1 MIANTFIKRPVT
13 AIVISVV
20 LLIVGGL
27 SISNLSVGQYPEITP
42 PVVQVSGQFTGAD
55 AQTVEQ
61 TMTTPVEAQIN
72 GSPGMEYLQSNSTGN
87 GQMSI
92 NVTFGV
98 GTDINV
104 ATLDVQNRVSIA
116 TPQLPDVVKRL
127 GLTVRKRNPSIL
139 MLVAIYSPNGSHNVT
154 FLDNYTNIFVRDR
167 LLRVKGVG
175 DVFTRADDF
184 SMRIWLNTEKLAQ
197 YGLTA
202 SDVISA
208 LQEQNVQVAA
218 GSVGA
223 PPQQSAQAFEYSLLV
238 NGRLNKAEEFDNIIV
253 KTLPDDGSLV
263 FLKDVARIELGKFS
277 YASNSF
283 VDGKRA
289 SYLLVY
295 QAPGSN
301 ALATADGIN
310 QAMEALKKSFP
321 PDLDYKVPFE
331 SVTVVKVSI
340 HEVIIT
346 LLEALGLVIL
356 VVFLFLQNWR
366 STLIPVLA
374 IPVSIIGTFIFFI
387 PLGFTINTLTMF
399 GFVLAIGIVVDDAIV
414 VVEAVQHYMDEEQ
427 MSAREA
433 TFRALQDISGPV
445 IAIALILAAVFVP
458 VGFIPGIVGRLYQQF
473 AITIAISVIISA
485 FVALSL
491 TPALCVLL
499 LKPSHMDETS
509 TGLNKLFYRF
519 NKWFGRVTDKYGRG
533 VKASIKHSKLVLIIL
548 VCICV
553 GTVFMFK
560 QKSTGF
566 IPSED
571 DGRVYVTYELPEA
584 ASTTRSIQTL
594 SKMMK
599 VIASTPGVGHYAALG
614 GLNVVNFSTKSNSGT
629 IFVQLKPWD
638 EREKAGEQVPGIIA
652 EIQKRFAQD
661 SLREANIVVIPPP
674 PIPGIGQTAGFA
686 LQIEQ
691 QQTQDDVQAF
701 ERVVKNF
708 LTAVNKRPEIASAFS
723 FYGAHTPSYK
733 VTVDREKCKKLGVA
747 LSDVFTTIQ
756 TYMGSF
762 YVNDITLYNRNFHV
776 VAQADTS
783 FRRMITDMNNYFVRN
798 RAGEML
804 PLGTLISYQP
814 VETAPLISHFNIFR
828 SAEVDGT
835 PAPGYS
841 SGQAIDALREVAS
854 QTLPGGYGYEFSGLS
869 YEEIQSGSK
878 STYIF
883 MLSILFVFLFLAAL
897 YESWAVPFAVILAV
911 PIGAFGAILA
921 LILVPSLTNNVYAQ
935 IGLITLIG
943 LAAKNAILIVEFAK
957 ERVDEG
963 EDVMKATLD
972 AVHLRLRPIIMTSL
986 AFILGVMPLVLASG
1000 AGAVARRTIG
1010 FTVLGGML
1018 AATSIAIF
1026 IVPVL
1031 FVLITKAAYGKK
1043 RLAYL
1048 AEHHDELIKRQEALQ
1063 KANTD
1068 PDLQWDLEHDASRK
1082 RDDEPEKPPAKKD
1095 DDAGSGNEQA
1105 G

>member
-13 AIVISVV
+13 AIVISIV
-20 LLIVGGL
+20 LVLVGML
-27 SISNLSVGQYPEITP
+27 AILNLSVGQYPEITP
-42 PVVQVSGQFTGAD
+42 PVVQVTGQFTGAD

-61 TMTTPVEAQIN
+61 TMATPVEAQIN
-72 GSPGMEYLQSNSTGN
+72 GSPGMQYLQSNSTGN
-87 GQMSI
+87 GQMSV
-92 NVTFGV
+92 NVTFAV

-139 MLVAIYSPNGSHNVT
+139 MLVAMYSPGGSHNVT

-175 DVFTRADDF
+175 DVFSRADDF
-184 SMRIWLNTEKLAQ
+184 SMRVWLKTDKLAQ

-202 SDVISA
+202 NDIIAA

-218 GSVGA
+218 GSIGS
-223 PPQQSAQAFEYSLLV
+223 PPQLGAQAFEYSLLV
-238 NGRLNKAEEFDNIIV
+238 NGRLNKAEEFDNIVV

-263 FLKDVARIELGKFS
+263 FLKDVARVELGKFS

-301 ALATADGIN
+301 AVATAEGVYK
-310 QAMEALKKSFP
+310 AMDELKKTFP

-340 HEVIIT
+340 HEVVLT
-346 LLEALGLVIL
+346 LLEALALVIL

-366 STLIPVLA
+366 ATLIPVLA
-374 IPVSIIGTFIFFI
+374 IPVSIIATFIFFI

-414 VVEAVQHYMDEEQ
+414 VVEAVQHYMDHED

-433 TFRALQDISGPV
+433 TFRAMQDISGPV

-473 AITIAISVIISA
+473 AITIAISVLISA

-491 TPALCVLL
+491 TPALCILL
-499 LKPSHMDETS
+499 LKRSNINEKA
-509 TGLNKLFYRF
+509 TGLNKFFFKF
-519 NKWFGRVTDKYGRG
+519 NAWFHRLTNSYGRG
-533 VKASIKHSKLVLIIL
+533 VKKSIKHSKLVVIIL
-548 VCICV
+548 ICFGV
-553 GTVFMFK
+553 GTVLLFK
-560 QKSTGF
+560 AKPTGF

-571 DGRVYVTYELPEA
+571 DGRIYVTYELPEA
-584 ASTTRSIQTL
+584 SSTSRSIATITKL
-594 SKMMK
+594 MK
-599 VIASTPGVGHYAALG
+599 SIERTAGVGHYAALG

-638 EREKAGEQVPGIIA
+638 ERKDPKEQVPNIIGELQKHFA
-652 EIQKRFAQD
+652 ED
-661 SLREANIVVIPPP
+661 SIKEADIKVIPPP

-686 LQIEQ
+686 MQIEQ
-691 QQTQDDVQAF
+691 QQTSDNVQAF
-701 ERVVKNF
+701 EKVMKAFVG
-708 LTAVNKRPEIASAFS
+708 AVNKRPEIGAAFS
-723 FYGAHTPSYK
+723 FYGAHTPSYS
-733 VTVDREKCKKLGVA
+733 VTVDREKCKKLGVS

-756 TYMGSF
+756 TYMGSI
-762 YVNDITLYNRNFHV
+762 YINDITLYNRNFHV
-776 VAQADTS
+776 VAQADTT
-783 FRRMITDMNNYFVRN
+783 FRRMISDMDNYYVRN
-798 RAGEML
+798 RAGTML
-804 PLGTLISYQP
+804 PLSALISYKP

-828 SAEVDGT
+828 SAEVDGS

-841 SGQAIDALREVAS
+841 SGQALDALREVAA
-854 QTLPGGYGYEFSGLS
+854 QTLPQGYSYEFSGLS
-869 YEEIQSGSK
+869 YEEVQSGS
-878 STYIF
+878 SSVYIF
-883 MLSILFVFLFLAAL
+883 MLSIIFVFLFLAAL
-897 YESWAVPFAVILAV
+897 YESWSVPFAVLLAV
-911 PIGAFGAILA
+911 PLGAFGAILTLT
-921 LILVPSLTNNVYAQ
+921 LIPKLTNNVYAQ

-963 EDVMKATLD
+963 EEIIKATLD
-972 AVHLRLRPIIMTSL
+972 AVHLRLRPILMTSL
-986 AFILGVMPLVLASG
+986 AFILGVMPLVLAEG

-1010 FTVLGGML
+1010 FTVFGGMI
-1018 AATSIAIF
+1018 AATSLAIF

-1031 FVLITKAAYGKK
+1031 FVIIAKMAYGKK

-1048 AEHHDELIKRQEALQ
+1048 KEHHDELIEKHKLVR
-1063 KANTD
+1063 KATTD
-1068 PDLQWDLEHDASRK
+1068 PELEYDLEKEKKK
-1082 RDDEPEKPPAKKD
+1082 RTGDEPKGSWQDKPD
-1095 DDAGSGNEQA
+1095 ID
-1105 G
+1105 